1 MNEFDLITG
10 ISENKFNFL
19 ANYLPKYFVKAIL
32 AGFYVGIASILSI
45 GLGGS
50 LSQIDPNLGRVA
62 FAALFGFAIVQI
74 AFLNGELVTGNSFIA
89 SFSLYSKRR
98 SLMEYAWLILVCA
111 IGNGL
116 GIAFLTGLYIK
127 SEGLMNIVYP
137 YITQLAQ
144 GKLQTDL
151 WTLFLRSILCNFI
164 VSLAIYFSVK
174 LTDETAKVLTVLLAM
189 MTFVLAGLDHSVA
202 NIGTFTM
209 AWLVDGISFNA
220 QVWTH
225 IIVSFIGNLIGGAIL
240 LGVPVYY
247 AVHVPKKN

>member
-32 AGFYVGIASILSI
+32 GGFYVGIASILSI

-89 SFSLYSKRR
+89 SFSLYSKRC

-174 LTDETAKVLTVLLAM
+174 LTDETAKVLTILLAM

-202 NIGTFTM
+202 NIGTFAM